1 MRVRLSTLVFG
12 RTYLEHFKR
21 SVKSLTWP
29 KNRKALEGAVWSV
42 HTDLPEKVLGILEP
56 LGFETEIHPAQPVN
70 SHAAVGMLLLKT
82 LVTDLEKCVGGDA
95 LLTAQPD
102 TIFGE
107 GTIKT
112 LVEIGSE
119 GMNAIAVSHP
129 RVKVETFPVLTEPT
143 SNARL
148 VRLAFEHLHEGWQA
162 CNLKADENNCFM
174 GGVGWREID
183 QDLYAISVRIPTTYF
198 VRPRGSDI
206 DFLKTCKHGG
216 WDHVWPA
223 HLVEQQRHR
232 LIGSSDAAFMV
243 ELTDLNRRGA
253 LTRSARIDELDAY
266 KFNLDHHRTNRNS
279 LVIWRAER

>member
-12 RTYLEHFKR
+12 EKFLALFRKSVR
-21 SVKSLTWP
+21 SLNWP
-29 KNRKALEGAVWSV
+29 KNKAALEGAVWSI
-42 HTDLPEKVLGILEP
+42 HTDLEEEARKIVEP
-56 LGFETEIHPAQPVN
+56 LGIEVEINPVPAGG
-70 SHAAVGMLLLKT
+70 VGVKLLKS
-82 LVTDLEKCVGGDA
+82 LILDLEKCLGGDA

-102 TIFGE
+102 TIFGD

-112 LVEIGSE
+112 LVELGGE
-119 GMNAIAVSHP
+119 GMNAISVSHP
-129 RVKVETFPVLTEPT
+129 RVVADTFPELTEPT
-143 SNARL
+143 SNAQL
-148 VRLAFEHLHEGWQA
+148 VKLAFDHLHQGWKLA
-162 CNLKADENNCFM
+162 NMSGDENNCFK
-174 GGVGWREID
+174 GGVAWREID
-183 QDLYAISVRIPTTYF
+183 QDLYAVTVRIPTTYF
-198 VRPRGSDI
+198 VRPRSSDVE
-206 DFLKTCKHGG
+206 FLKTCKEGG

-253 LTRSARIDELDAY
+253 LTRSARIDEPDAY